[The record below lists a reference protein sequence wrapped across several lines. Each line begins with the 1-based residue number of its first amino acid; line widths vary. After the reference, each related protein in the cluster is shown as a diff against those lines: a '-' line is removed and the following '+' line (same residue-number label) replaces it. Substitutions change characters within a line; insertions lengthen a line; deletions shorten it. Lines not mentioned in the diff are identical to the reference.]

1 MTRSRRSVLAAV
13 GALGSGL
20 LAGCQTGRFGNDAG
34 SQRTPDSTP
43 TESRATATPDSTDSP
58 TPTESVSSS
67 TDAVESRPQSVERV
81 ERIYEKFV
89 LPAGERKTWS
99 LSFDSPVTLSMDLIV
114 RSGPPIDV
122 ILFDDEREYR
132 AYLRNDRARYVDSG
146 SAFYVLNLNDLT
158 TDLSRGDYWV
168 ALDNFSWREGDEFQR
183 AFPSIPEEDS
193 DESGT
198 MRVQF
203 GLTAET

>member
-20 LAGCQTGRFGNDAG
+20 LAGCQTGQFGNDAG
-34 SQRTPDSTP
+34 SQRNPDPTP
-43 TESRATATPDSTDSP
+43 TESRATATPEPTDSA
-58 TPTESVSSS
+58 TPTESVSRS
-67 TDAVESRPQSVERV
+67 TDTAETHAQSVEQV
-81 ERIYEKFV
+81 DRIYEKFV

-99 LSFDSPVTLSMDLIV
+99 LSFDSPVTVSIDLIV

-146 SAFYVLNLNDLT
+146 SVFYVLNLDDLT

-168 ALDNFSWREGDEFQR
+168 ALDNFSWREGDDFQR
-183 AFPSIPEEDS
+183 AFPSIPQQDS

>member
-20 LAGCQTGRFGNDAG
+20 LAGCQTGRFGTDAD
-34 SQRTPDSTP
+34 SSRPADSTP
-43 TESRATATPDSTDSP
+43 MESRATATPEPTDSA
-58 TPTESVSSS
+58 TQSESVNSSP
-67 TDAVESRPQSVERV
+67 DAAETRPQSVERV

-89 LPAGERKTWS
+89 LPAGERRTWS
-99 LSFDSPVTLSMDLIV
+99 LSFDSPVTVSMDLIV

-146 SAFYVLNLNDLT
+146 SAFYVLNLDDLT

-168 ALDNFSWREGDEFQR
+168 ALDNFAWRDGDEFQR